1 MRKTTTFRIL
11 LSSILLTVL
20 GACGN
25 GGSLSPPGQPVD
37 HICTLPCL
45 EAAPALDKTIISSA
59 TGGTVKVTFILR
71 GDITNVSN
79 VEVMLLDTDMVH
91 PVAGTATLLNPVQVQ
106 NTLDI
111 IINAGTASATY
122 YPMVNIT
129 ANAPANSG
137 TEYYQDMVASSTNYS
152 FVEVVDG
159 VSSPAVVTGYVIT
172 FLQVQ

>member
-11 LSSILLTVL
+11 LSSILVTVL

-25 GGSLSPPGQPVD
+25 SGSLSPPGQPGE

-45 EAAPALDKTIISSA
+45 EAAPALDKTVISSA
-59 TGGTVKVTFILR
+59 TGGTAKVTFILR
-71 GDITNVSN
+71 GDITNVSS
-79 VEVMLLDTDMVH
+79 VEVMLLDTDMVN
-91 PVAGTATLLNPVQVQ
+91 PAAGTAILLNPVLAQ

-111 IINAGTASATY
+111 IINAGTAPATY
-122 YPMVNIT
+122 YPVVNIT

-137 TEYYQDMVASSTNYS
+137 TEYYQDMAVSSANYS
-152 FVEVVDG
+152 FVEVVDS
-159 VSSPAVVTGYVIT
+159 VSAPAVVTGYLIP